1 MNVFYISINDKDV
14 NMDTLPE
21 EKRIE
26 MVRQLNEKA
35 LVSIGYQRERRKVS

>member
-1 MNVFYISINDKDV
+1 MNAFYIRIDDKDV

-26 MVRQLNEKA
+26 IARQLNEKA